1 SLSVDR
7 VSVAREGDA
16 HHRAQGAGDR
26 RPAGARDREVYGD
39 AAAGASRESAG
50 GRRDARLG
58 PGARHAPRR
67 PSRRGRRRRD
77 DRLHPEG
84 CGRHEAVPRGG
95 CQGGA
100 RSHPAGADLSMVAR
114 ELSTAVARFAMLLR
128 RHGLPVTLIHATDGV
143 RALDHLDIGDRAE
156 LRLAFRTV
164 FVGRPEEVPV
174 FDRCFDAFWRAA
186 SAEEETPGLIQVPP
200 GEAREGDALLKSSS
214 QKREGVALE
223 TWGEGDE
230 AGDTGD
236 TGEPL
241 RVPSASESEALVGQD
256 FSTFG
261 ADQLDEILRLTIKI
275 ARRLAHRITRRRR
288 PVRRRGRVDLRRTLR
303 ANLTRG
309 DLIELRYRERKRKK
323 VRLVLLCD
331 VSGSMDLYSRFLL
344 QFLFALQNVFGR
356 VETFI
361 FSTRLTRVTELLRGR
376 SYRQVLR
383 RLTDVR
389 DWSGGT
395 RIGESFAQFNREWP
409 HLVDRR
415 TIVIVLSDG
424 WDTGEPDVLAT
435 ELMRIKRR
443 AARLIWLNPLL
454 GNPSYEPLTR
464 GMAAAM
470 PLIDDF
476 AAGHNLAAL
485 RDLAGKLHL

>member
-1 SLSVDR
+1 L
-7 VSVAREGDA
+7 
-16 HHRAQGAGDR
+16 
-26 RPAGARDREVYGD
+26 PRDL
-39 AAAGASRESAG
+39 AA
-50 GRRDARLG
+50 
-58 PGARHAPRR
+58 
-67 PSRRGRRRRD
+67 
-77 DRLHPEG
+77 
-84 CGRHEAVPRGG
+84 
-95 CQGGA
+95 
-100 RSHPAGADLSMVAR
+100 
-114 ELSTAVARFAMLLR
+114 AVARFAALLR
-128 RHGLPVTLIHATDGV
+128 RSGLPVTLVEVTDAV
-143 RALDHLDIGDRAE
+143 RALDHLDLGDRHE
-156 LRLAFRTV
+156 LYLGLRAV
-164 FVGRPEEVPV
+164 FVTRPEEVPP
-174 FDRCFDAFWRAA
+174 FDRCFDVFWRIA
-186 SAEEETPGLIQVPP
+186 PD
-200 GEAREGDALLKSSS
+200 GDDSSGFIPAPAIEDPMGAGVVKSD
-214 QKREGVALE
+214 QKREALALDS
-223 TWGEGDE
+223 WGEE
-230 AGDTGD
+230 
-236 TGEPL
+236 E
-241 RVPSASESEALVGQD
+241 ASESGDPLSVPLASEAEALVHQD

-261 ADQLDEILRLTIKI
+261 ADQLDDLLKLTVKI
-275 ARRLAHRITRRRR
+275 ARRLAHRMSRRRR
-288 PVRRRGRVDLRRTLR
+288 PVKRRGRVDLRRTLR

-309 DLIELRYRERKRKK
+309 DLIELRFRERKRKK

-361 FSTRLTRVTELLRGR
+361 FSTRLTRVSEYLRGR

-395 RIGESFAQFNREWP
+395 RIGESLAQFNREWP

-443 AARLIWLNPLL
+443 AARVIWLNPLL

-464 GMAAAM
+464 GMAAAL

-485 RDLAGKLHL
+485 RDLGGKLHI